1 MIHLIHDTVHGG
13 FSIHLGWFGGQQNSY
28 HYHEFH
34 LVFSCKTC
42 GKKTTLWPSPLISSK
57 DVCFWILDIPTSN
70 HNPFKSLPTSKASPP
85 PNNRKTQRLTRNVAS
100 PKLVAFFWQTCQES
114 PGNSLPKKML
124 KLMGDGRFSQKRAA
138 VQWAFPNLRWMGK
151 GGKGQII
158 PT

>member
-1 MIHLIHDTVHGG
+1 MIHLIHDTFHGG
-13 FSIHLGWFGGQQNSY
+13 FSNHLGWFGGQQNS
-28 HYHEFH
+28 YHEFH

-42 GKKTTLWPSPLISSK
+42 GKKTTLWPCPLTSSK

-70 HNPFKSLPTSKASPP
+70 HNPFKPLPTSKASPP
-85 PNNRKTQRLTRNVAS
+85 PNNRKKQRLTRNVAS

-138 VQWAFPNLRWMGK
+138 VQ
-151 GGKGQII
+151 
-158 PT
+158 